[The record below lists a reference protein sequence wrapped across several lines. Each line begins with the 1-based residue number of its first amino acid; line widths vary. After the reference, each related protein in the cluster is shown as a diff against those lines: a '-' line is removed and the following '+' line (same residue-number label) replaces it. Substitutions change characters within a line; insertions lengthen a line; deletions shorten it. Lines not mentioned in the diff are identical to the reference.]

1 MKSRR
6 TIRNRKIQSQK
17 GGGIGS
23 SKPKKKSPS
32 PPRSPNTTKK
42 VKSVSFSSKNE
53 VREQS
58 PKSEDEF
65 YHRVPVN
72 QQAKRIKTRKERFLQ
87 KRIRQTAKTDY
98 KNRQREQYM
107 LDLLRGNRI

>member
-32 PPRSPNTTKK
+32 PPKKTKK

-98 KNRQREQYM
+98 QNRQREQDM

>member
-32 PPRSPNTTKK
+32 PPNTTKK

-98 KNRQREQYM
+98 QNRQREQDM